1 MPNEQTEK
9 LWLAIT
15 LAGKG
20 YATWSAAHGMSE
32 YFSTVLCELYINP
45 GQSQRQLIDH
55 TGYPKQSVN
64 KAVKQLRDQG
74 YLTVSVDP
82 QDNRV
87 KVCTL
92 TPAGRKLAKEELAP
106 LFRIEERTAK
116 QFGDDKMN
124 QLVHSAEEW
133 SQLFWKSLRREE
145 DEK

>member
-1 MPNEQTEK
+1 MPNEQTEN

-32 YFSTVLCELYINP
+32 YFSTVLCELYANP

-74 YLTVSVDP
+74 YLTVSVSSRDS
-82 QDNRV
+82 RV
-87 KVCTL
+87 KLCTL
-92 TPAGRKLAKEELAP
+92 TPAGRQFAEKKLAP
-106 LFRIEERTAK
+106 LSQIEERTVT
-116 QFGDDKMN
+116 QFGNDKMA
-124 QLVHSAEEW
+124 QLVKLQEEW
-133 SQLFWKSLRREE
+133 SQLFWENLRKEE
-145 DEK
+145 NDK